1 MQTSTSFGI
10 CAVRY
15 SDEYI
20 AAVRAI
26 PDLENADAPV
36 IELTRQALMDAM
48 RAGTTFI
55 ALHKRANGAWVHWD
69 AVVLI
74 TVAETVYV
82 KLVDDRCALDDL
94 GDLPEY

>member
-1 MQTSTSFGI
+1 MQTQTSFGI

-15 SDEYI
+15 SDDYI
-20 AAVRAI
+20 DSIHAI

-36 IELTRQALMDAM
+36 LELTRQALMDAIA
-48 RAGTTFI
+48 AGATFVT
-55 ALHKRANGAWVHWD
+55 LHKRANGIWVHWD